1 MRHALATTLLLS
13 MPSATLSFHAPEP
26 GKIRGNHDSSA
37 VRSGSPTL
45 VLGASSALA
54 RQSEL
59 APGSK
64 PALGTVLQALQRA
77 AAHPDLRHIAGAT
90 LQAGGLGASADA
102 ASQAMHA
109 LPVDFAHVKA
119 MAICA
124 AILSGACN
132 AAWLMTLEASVPG
145 SSTRAVCL
153 KTAADYAIAG
163 TLANSAYIAFVP
175 MLTCLF
181 AGGTFADSL
190 ATGGWTPDAFRD
202 VMLLELCTFAPYNLV
217 AFQMV
222 PPKLRPLSAAAVS
235 AFCTIALSSITLGF
249 HL

>member
-1 MRHALATTLLLS
+1 MPLRLVLFGRFPDPSRHWDVHRINVMQSQKARKPSIGARAFARRASSQRPVHNMQPVRSTRHGPSPTDRRMRHALATTLLLS

-77 AAHPDLRHIAGAT
+77 AAHPDLRHISGAT

-109 LPVDFAHVKA
+109 LPVDLH
-119 MAICA
+119 M
-124 AILSGACN
+124 
-132 AAWLMTLEASVPG
+132 
-145 SSTRAVCL
+145 
-153 KTAADYAIAG
+153 
-163 TLANSAYIAFVP
+163 
-175 MLTCLF
+175 
-181 AGGTFADSL
+181 
-190 ATGGWTPDAFRD
+190 
-202 VMLLELCTFAPYNLV
+202 
-217 AFQMV
+217 
-222 PPKLRPLSAAAVS
+222 
-235 AFCTIALSSITLGF
+235 
-249 HL
+249 